1 MAQETLQ
8 KLLALTFLFSL
19 GTGQARK
26 TQRFVFTRWKSFAN
40 CRYRNY
46 FLLKEAVK
54 PDDTFNMSQPKKLNT
69 QVPYRFFVPMECCA
83 SAALLSEASMPL
95 LSMPGETQLI
105 HTLQCITCCKAQP
118 CTGDVATSAIYKIT

>member
-1 MAQETLQ
+1 MAQEKLQ
-8 KLLALTFLFSL
+8 KLLALTFLSSL

-40 CRYRNY
+40 CRCRNY

-69 QVPYRFFVPMECCA
+69 QVPYRFFVPMECCT
-83 SAALLSEASMPL
+83 SAALLST
-95 LSMPGETQLI
+95 PGETQLI
-105 HTLQCITCCKAQP
+105 HTLQCTTCCKAQP
-118 CTGDVATSAIYKIT
+118 CTGDVATSAMYKIT